1 MLVPFRADMGR
12 RKTNRLA
19 RVDLRNGLLFA
30 GPWIVGFF
38 CFTAYPIVASIYYS
52 FCDYDAISPP
62 RWIGTL
68 NYTTLVTQDPLF
80 WKSLWNTAYM
90 IIFGLPIG
98 LTTSLALAFMLNLK
112 IRGMAFYRTLYYLPS
127 ITPVVAA
134 SALWLWLLNPEIG
147 LVNECIRFV
156 GQAFTWLGLP
166 APAGPG
172 WLIDPKW
179 AKPALI
185 FMGLW
190 GAGGGMIIYLAG
202 LQDVPEQL
210 YEAAELDGATSIQ
223 KLRHI
228 TMPMISPIIF
238 FNLVMGLI
246 GSFQYFTQVYVMT
259 GGGPQDSTLF
269 YALYLFSNAFLNF
282 KMGYASAMAWI
293 LFLITLACTAV
304 VFKTSARWVY
314 YPGEIR

>member
-1 MLVPFRADMGR
+1 MGSKGNKR
-12 RKTNRLA
+12 MNRLVRA
-19 RVDLRNGLLFA
+19 DLRNGLLFA
-30 GPWIVGFF
+30 GPWIVGFL
-38 CFTAYPIVASIYYS
+38 CLTAYPIIASIYYS
-52 FCDYDAISPP
+52 FCNFDGISAPY
-62 RWIGTL
+62 WIGGL
-68 NYTTLVTQDPLF
+68 NYKTLLTEDPLF
-80 WKSLWNTAYM
+80 WRSLWNTLYM
-90 IIFGLPIG
+90 IVFGLPVG
-98 LTTSLALAFMLNLK
+98 LLASLALAFMLNLK
-112 IRGMAFYRTLYYLPS
+112 IKGMAFYRTLYYLPS
-127 ITPVVAA
+127 ITPIVAA

-147 LVNECIRFV
+147 LVNECIKVF
-156 GQAFTWLGLP
+156 GSMLHWLHLP
-166 APAGPG
+166 APTGPG

-190 GAGGGMIIYLAG
+190 GAGGSMLIYLAG
-202 LQDVPEQL
+202 LQDVPEAL
-210 YEAAELDGATSIQ
+210 YEAADLDGASSWK

-228 TMPMISPIIF
+228 TLPMISPIIF

-282 KMGYASAMAWI
+282 RMGYASAMAWI
-293 LFLITLACTAV
+293 LFLITLLCTLI

-314 YPGEIR
+314 YPGELK